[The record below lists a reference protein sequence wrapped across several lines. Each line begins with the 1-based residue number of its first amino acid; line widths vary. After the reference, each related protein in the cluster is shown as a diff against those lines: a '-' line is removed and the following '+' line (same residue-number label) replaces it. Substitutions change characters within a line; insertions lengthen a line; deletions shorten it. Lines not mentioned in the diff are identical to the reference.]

1 MKFIESTV
9 GRKIVMAIT
18 GLMMLLFVIIHA
30 IGNSTIYFNWLNAY
44 AEHLHALPPLVWIF
58 RLILLGMFLLHGIY
72 GIQIT
77 LENREAKP
85 RAYAVRKDLSTTFA
99 SKNMIWTGLLIAAF
113 LIYHLLHFTFQVTN
127 PEISAGRNP
136 DELGRPDVFRMVVLS
151 FQNSFISSMYILA
164 MIALALHLSHGVQ
177 SFFQTLGLNNE
188 RIMPVIIKA
197 GTIAAIILLLVYMAI
212 PIVIIAGIVKG

>member
-1 MKFIESTV
+1 MEFFKSTV

-30 IGNSTIYFNWLNAY
+30 IGNSTIYFSWLNAY

-58 RLILLGMFLLHGIY
+58 RLILVTMFLLHAIY
-72 GIQIT
+72 GIQLT
-77 LENREAKP
+77 LENRAAKP

-151 FQNSFISSMYILA
+151 FQNFFISSMYILA
-164 MIALALHLSHGVQ
+164 MIALALHLSP
-177 SFFQTLGLNNE
+177 SFG
-188 RIMPVIIKA
+188 
-197 GTIAAIILLLVYMAI
+197 
-212 PIVIIAGIVKG
+212 